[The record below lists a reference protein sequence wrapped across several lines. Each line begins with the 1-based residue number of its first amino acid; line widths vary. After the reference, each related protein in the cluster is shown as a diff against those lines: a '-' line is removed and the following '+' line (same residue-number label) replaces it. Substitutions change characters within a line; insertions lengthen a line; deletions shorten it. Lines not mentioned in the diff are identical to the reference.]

1 MERKDIE
8 KLTLKEKCYFLSGA
22 NNWETVELKKIG
34 LKSILM
40 TDGPY
45 GIRKVLKGSGIGDE
59 QSVKATA
66 FPTNVVLGST
76 FNKELAYKF
85 GHALGEE
92 AKHYNVDMVL
102 GPGICIKRSPLCG
115 RNFEYISED
124 PYVAGLLASEYIN
137 GLQDNGVG
145 CSLKHFACNNQ
156 ETYRSMVD
164 EVVDERALREIY
176 LKGFEIAVKNSQ
188 PMSIMTSYNKINGV
202 FSSDN
207 KLLLTDVARNEWGF
221 KGFFVSDWGGC
232 AHRDLAVLAGEDLEM
247 PCSGKKAPEMLIQ
260 AVNDGKIDESVI
272 NDRVYCLANSLMVAQ
287 NRRVENYKCDFEKDH
302 NIAKE
307 VSDEGMVLLKNNNE
321 ILPLKKDEKVL
332 FVGDFLNF
340 DKFEASGSST
350 VNAINVIGIKKAIGD
365 SKSVTY
371 ASGYSMNEKEDT
383 ASLERECLIKA
394 KEVDKVVLLMG
405 LGEYD
410 ESESYDR
417 KTLDLPKNQIKLLN
431 KIYEVNKNIIVVL
444 INGAPVTM
452 PFINKVDGI
461 LEAYLGGEA
470 YGQSIVDILYGK
482 VNPSGRLAESFPI
495 SIKDTPCYKYFPGGT
510 NASYYK
516 ESIFVGYK
524 YYSTFKKPTL
534 FPFGFGLSYSKFK
547 YRNMNI
553 VLNDGK
559 VSITCKIK
567 NISKVDGKEV
577 VQVYVGGPQ
586 TTVFKPLKELKDFTK
601 IFLKAGE
608 EKQIHM
614 EIPFE
619 NLKYFNFKEKKWVL
633 ETGNYTVYV
642 GGDSENN
649 MLSKDFYIQ
658 SNEKIESP
666 YYRSQVISYFNGKI
680 QNVRNHEFETICGN
694 KLPKYNLSKFKIT
707 DNHCFRTSRG
717 RLIGR
722 IIYKVILSQKELKKN
737 PFYLEIALTTPYR
750 QMFLFNGDN
759 VSYEEQKIILKVMN
773 GHVRKKYIKTY
784 IEVAKRMAGLK

>member
-8 KLTLKEKCYFLSGA
+8 KLTLEEKCYFLSGV
-22 NNWETVELKKIG
+22 NNWETLELKKLG

-45 GIRKVLKGSGIGDE
+45 GIRKVLKGSGIGEE

-124 PYVAGLLASEYIN
+124 PYVSGLLASEYIK
-137 GLQDNGVG
+137 GIQENGVG

-207 KLLLTDVARNEWGF
+207 KWLLTDVARKEWGF
-221 KGFFVSDWGGC
+221 EGFFVSDWGGC
-232 AHRDLAVLAGEDLEM
+232 AHRDLAVLAGEELEM
-247 PCSGKKAPEMLIQ
+247 PCSGKKAPEMLIH

-272 NDRVYCLANSLMVAQ
+272 NDRVFCLANSLMKAQ
-287 NRRVENYKCDFEKDH
+287 NRRVENYECDFKKNHD
-302 NIAKE
+302 IAKE
-307 VSDEGMVLLKNNNE
+307 VSDEGMVLLKNENK
-321 ILPLKKDEKVL
+321 ILPLKTKEKVL

-340 DKFEASGSST
+340 DKFEASGSSK
-350 VNAINVIGIKKAIGD
+350 VNAINVIGIKEAIGENEN
-365 SKSVTY
+365 VTY
-371 ASGYSMNEKEDT
+371 ATGYSMNEKNNT
-383 ASLERECLIKA
+383 VSLENECLNKA
-394 KEVDKVVLLMG
+394 KNADKIVLMMG
-405 LGEYD
+405 LGEFD

-431 KIYEVNKNIIVVL
+431 KIYEINKNIIVVL

-470 YGQSIVDILYGK
+470 YGQSIVDILYGR
-482 VNPSGRLAESFPI
+482 VNPSGRLAESFPLD
-495 SIKDTPCYKYFPGGT
+495 IKDTPCYKYFPGGS

-516 ESIFVGYK
+516 ESLFVGYR

-534 FPFGFGLSYSKFK
+534 FPFGFGLSYSKFE

-567 NISKVDGKEV
+567 NNSDIDGKEV
-577 VQVYVGGPQ
+577 VQVYVGGPK

-601 IFLKAGE
+601 IYLKAHE
-608 EKQIHM
+608 EKQIHI
-614 EIPFE
+614 EILFD
-619 NLKYFNFKEKKWVL
+619 NLRYFNFKEKKWVL
-633 ETGNYTVYV
+633 ETGNYTIYV
-642 GGDSENN
+642 GGDSENS
-649 MLSKDFYIQ
+649 MLSKEFYIQ
-658 SNEKIESP
+658 SKEKVESP
-666 YYRSQVISYFNGKI
+666 YYRSQVISYFEGKI
-680 QNVRNHEFETICGN
+680 KNVPNHEFEIICGS
-694 KLPKYNLSKFKIT
+694 KLPKLNLSRFKIT
-707 DNHCFRTSRG
+707 DNHCFRTCKG
-717 RLIGR
+717 KLLGR
-722 IIYKVILSQKELKKN
+722 IIYRVLCSQKELQRN
-737 PFYLEIALTTPYR
+737 PFYLEIALTTPFR
-750 QMFLFNGDN
+750 QMFLFAGDTI
-759 VSYEEQKIILKVMN
+759 SYEEQEAILKVMN
-773 GHVRKKYIKTY
+773 GNLRRKYVKMFVSALK
-784 IEVAKRMAGLK
+784 KMAGMQ

>member
-1 MERKDIE
+1 MERKDIS
-8 KLTLKEKCYFLSGA
+8 KLTLEEKCYFLSGA
-22 NNWETVELKKIG
+22 DNWSTRALDKIG

-59 QSVKATA
+59 QSVKATG

-124 PYVAGLLASEYIN
+124 PYVSGLLSSEYIK
-137 GLQDNGVG
+137 GLQENGVG

-207 KLLLTDVARNEWGF
+207 KWLLTDVARNEWGF

-232 AHRDLAVLAGEDLEM
+232 AHRDLAVLAGEELEM
-247 PCSGKKAPEMLIQ
+247 PCSGKKAPELLIQ

-272 NDRVYCLANSLMVAQ
+272 DERVLCLANSLMEAQ
-287 NRRVENYKCDFEKDH
+287 KRRVENYECDFEKNH
-302 NIAKE
+302 KVAKE
-307 VSDEGMVLLKNNNE
+307 VSDEGMVLLKNENDV
-321 ILPLKKDEKVL
+321 LPLKKEEKVL

-350 VNAINVIGIKKAIGD
+350 VNARNIVGVKKAIGENGNII
-365 SKSVTY
+365 Y
-371 ASGYSMNEKEDT
+371 ASGYSMNEKGLNES
-383 ASLERECLIKA
+383 SLNESLTKA
-394 KEVDKVVLLMG
+394 KDAAKVVLFMG
-405 LGEYD
+405 LGEFD

-417 KTLDLPKNQIKLLN
+417 KTLDLPKNQITLLN
-431 KIYEVNKNIIVVL
+431 KLYEVNKHIVVVL

-452 PFINKVDGI
+452 PFIDKVDGI

-470 YGQSIVDILYGK
+470 YGQSIVDILYGN

-516 ESIFVGYK
+516 ESVFVGYR
-524 YYSTFKKPTL
+524 YYSTFKKPAL
-534 FPFGFGLSYSKFK
+534 FPFGFGLSYSKFQ

-553 VLNDGK
+553 VLKNEK
-559 VSITCKIK
+559 VSISCKIK
-567 NISKVDGKEV
+567 NISNIDGKEV
-577 VQVYVGGPQ
+577 VQVYVGGPK
-586 TTVFKPLKELKDFTK
+586 TTVYKPIKELKDFTK
-601 IFLKAGE
+601 IYLKAGE
-608 EKQIHM
+608 EKQFYM

-619 NLKYFNFKEKKWVL
+619 NLKYYNYKEHKWVL
-633 ETGNYTVYV
+633 ETGTYSIYV
-642 GGDSENN
+642 GGDSENH

-658 SNEKIESP
+658 SNERIGSP
-666 YYRSQVISYFNGKI
+666 YFRSQIISYYEGKI
-680 QNVRNHEFETICGN
+680 QKVPNHEFETICGH
-694 KLPKYNLSKFKIT
+694 KLPKLNLSKFKIT
-707 DNHCFRTSRG
+707 DNHCFRTCRSK
-717 RLIGR
+717 LIGR
-722 IIYKVILSQKELKKN
+722 IIYKVLTSRKELKKN
-737 PFYLEIALTTPYR
+737 PFYLEIALTTPFR
-750 QMFLFNGDN
+750 QMFLFSGDSI
-759 VSYEEQKIILKVMN
+759 SYEEQKAILKVMN
-773 GHVRKKYIKTY
+773 GCIRIKYIKMF
-784 IEVAKRMAGLK
+784 INALKKMAGI

>member
-1 MERKDIE
+1 MERKDIS
-8 KLTLKEKCYFLSGA
+8 KLTLEEKCYFLSGA
-22 NNWETVELKKIG
+22 DNWSTRALDKIG

-59 QSVKATA
+59 QSVKATG

-124 PYVAGLLASEYIN
+124 PYVSGLLSSEYIK
-137 GLQDNGVG
+137 GLQENGVG

-207 KLLLTDVARNEWGF
+207 KWLLTDVARNEWGF

-232 AHRDLAVLAGEDLEM
+232 AHRDLAVLAGEELEM
-247 PCSGKKAPEMLIQ
+247 PCSGKKAPELLIQ

-272 NDRVYCLANSLMVAQ
+272 DERVLCLANSLMEAQ
-287 NRRVENYKCDFEKDH
+287 KRRVENYECDFEKNH
-302 NIAKE
+302 KVAKE
-307 VSDEGMVLLKNNNE
+307 VSDEGMVLLKNENDV
-321 ILPLKKDEKVL
+321 LPLKKEEKVL

-350 VNAINVIGIKKAIGD
+350 VNARNIVGVKKAIGENGN
-365 SKSVTY
+365 VIY
-371 ASGYSMNEKEDT
+371 ASGYSMNEKGLNES
-383 ASLERECLIKA
+383 SLNESLTKA
-394 KEVDKVVLLMG
+394 KDAAKVVLFMG
-405 LGEYD
+405 LGEFD

-417 KTLDLPKNQIKLLN
+417 KTLDLPKNQITLLN
-431 KIYEVNKNIIVVL
+431 KLYEVNKHIVVVL

-452 PFINKVDGI
+452 PFIDKVDGI

-470 YGQSIVDILYGK
+470 YGQSIVDILYGN

-516 ESIFVGYK
+516 ESVFVGYR

-534 FPFGFGLSYSKFK
+534 FPFGFGLSYSKFQ

-553 VLNDGK
+553 VLKNEK
-559 VSITCKIK
+559 VSISCKIK
-567 NISKVDGKEV
+567 NISNIDGKEV
-577 VQVYVGGPQ
+577 VQVYVGGPK
-586 TTVFKPLKELKDFTK
+586 TTVYKPIKELKDFTK
-601 IFLKAGE
+601 IYLKAGE
-608 EKQIHM
+608 EKQFYM

-619 NLKYFNFKEKKWVL
+619 NLKYYNYKEHKWVL
-633 ETGNYTVYV
+633 ETGTYSIYV
-642 GGDSENN
+642 GGDSENH

-658 SNEKIESP
+658 SNERIGSP
-666 YYRSQVISYFNGKI
+666 YFRSQIISYYEGKI
-680 QNVRNHEFETICGN
+680 QKVPNHEFETICGH
-694 KLPKYNLSKFKIT
+694 KLPKLNLGKFKIT
-707 DNHCFRTSRG
+707 DNHCFRTCRSK
-717 RLIGR
+717 LIGR
-722 IIYKVILSQKELKKN
+722 IIYKVLTSRKELKKN
-737 PFYLEIALTTPYR
+737 PFYLEIALTTPFR
-750 QMFLFNGDN
+750 QMFLFSGDSI
-759 VSYEEQKIILKVMN
+759 SYEEQKAILKVMN
-773 GHVRKKYIKTY
+773 GCIRIKYIKTF
-784 IEVAKRMAGLK
+784 INALKKMAGI

>member
-1 MERKDIE
+1 MERKDIS
-8 KLTLKEKCYFLSGA
+8 KLTLEEKCYFLSGA
-22 NNWETVELKKIG
+22 DNWSTRALDKIG

-59 QSVKATA
+59 QSVKATG

-124 PYVAGLLASEYIN
+124 PYVSGLLSSEYIK
-137 GLQDNGVG
+137 GLQENGVG

-207 KLLLTDVARNEWGF
+207 KWLLTDVARNEWGF

-232 AHRDLAVLAGEDLEM
+232 AHRDLAVLAGEELEM
-247 PCSGKKAPEMLIQ
+247 PCSGKKAPELLIQ

-272 NDRVYCLANSLMVAQ
+272 DERVLCLANSLMEAQ
-287 NRRVENYKCDFEKDH
+287 KRRVENYECDFEKNH
-302 NIAKE
+302 KVAKE
-307 VSDEGMVLLKNNNE
+307 VSDEGMVLLKNENDV
-321 ILPLKKDEKVL
+321 LPLKKEEKVL

-350 VNAINVIGIKKAIGD
+350 VNARNIVGVKKAIGENGNII
-365 SKSVTY
+365 Y
-371 ASGYSMNEKEDT
+371 ASGYSMNEKGLNES
-383 ASLERECLIKA
+383 SLNESLTKA
-394 KEVDKVVLLMG
+394 KDAAKVVLFMG
-405 LGEYD
+405 LGEFD

-417 KTLDLPKNQIKLLN
+417 KTLDLPKNQITLLN
-431 KIYEVNKNIIVVL
+431 KLYEVNKHIVVVL

-452 PFINKVDGI
+452 PFIDKVDGI

-470 YGQSIVDILYGK
+470 YGQSIVDILYGN

-516 ESIFVGYK
+516 ESVFVGYR

-534 FPFGFGLSYSKFK
+534 FPFGFGLSYSKFQ

-553 VLNDGK
+553 VLKNEK
-559 VSITCKIK
+559 VSISCKIK
-567 NISKVDGKEV
+567 NISNIDGKEV
-577 VQVYVGGPQ
+577 VQVYVGGPK
-586 TTVFKPLKELKDFTK
+586 TTVYKPIKELKDFTK
-601 IFLKAGE
+601 IYLKAGE
-608 EKQIHM
+608 EKQFYM

-619 NLKYFNFKEKKWVL
+619 NLKYYNYKEHKWVL
-633 ETGNYTVYV
+633 ETGTYSIYV
-642 GGDSENN
+642 GGDSENH

-658 SNEKIESP
+658 SNERIGSP
-666 YYRSQVISYFNGKI
+666 YFRSQIISYYEGKI
-680 QNVRNHEFETICGN
+680 QKVPNHEFETICGH
-694 KLPKYNLSKFKIT
+694 KLPKLNLGKFKIT
-707 DNHCFRTSRG
+707 DNHCFRTCRSK
-717 RLIGR
+717 LIGR
-722 IIYKVILSQKELKKN
+722 IIYKVLTSRKELKKN
-737 PFYLEIALTTPYR
+737 PFYLEIALTTPFR
-750 QMFLFNGDN
+750 QMFLFSGDSI
-759 VSYEEQKIILKVMN
+759 SYEEQKAILKVMN
-773 GHVRKKYIKTY
+773 GCIRIKYIKTF
-784 IEVAKRMAGLK
+784 INALKKMAGI

>member
-1 MERKDIE
+1 MERKDIS
-8 KLTLKEKCYFLSGA
+8 KLTLEEKCYFLSGA
-22 NNWETVELKKIG
+22 DNWSTRALDKIG

-59 QSVKATA
+59 QSVKATG

-124 PYVAGLLASEYIN
+124 PYVSGLLSSEYIK
-137 GLQDNGVG
+137 GLQENGVG

-207 KLLLTDVARNEWGF
+207 KWLLTDVARNEWGF

-232 AHRDLAVLAGEDLEM
+232 AHRDLAVLAGEELEM
-247 PCSGKKAPEMLIQ
+247 PCSGKKAPELLIQ

-272 NDRVYCLANSLMVAQ
+272 DERVLCLANSLMEAQ
-287 NRRVENYKCDFEKDH
+287 KRRVENYECDFEKNH
-302 NIAKE
+302 KVAKE
-307 VSDEGMVLLKNNNE
+307 VSDEGMVLLKNENDV
-321 ILPLKKDEKVL
+321 LPLKKEEKVL

-350 VNAINVIGIKKAIGD
+350 VNARNIVGVKKAIGENGN
-365 SKSVTY
+365 VIY
-371 ASGYSMNEKEDT
+371 ASGYSMNEKGLNES
-383 ASLERECLIKA
+383 SLNESLTKA
-394 KEVDKVVLLMG
+394 KDAAKVVLFMG
-405 LGEYD
+405 LGEFD

-417 KTLDLPKNQIKLLN
+417 KTLDLPKNQITLLN
-431 KIYEVNKNIIVVL
+431 KLYEVNKHIVVVL

-452 PFINKVDGI
+452 PFIDKVDGI

-470 YGQSIVDILYGK
+470 YGQSIVDILYGN

-516 ESIFVGYK
+516 ESVFVGYR

-534 FPFGFGLSYSKFK
+534 FPFGFGLSYSKFQ

-553 VLNDGK
+553 VLKNEK
-559 VSITCKIK
+559 VSISCKIK
-567 NISKVDGKEV
+567 NISNIDGKEV
-577 VQVYVGGPQ
+577 VQVYVGGPK
-586 TTVFKPLKELKDFTK
+586 TTVYKPIKELKDFTK
-601 IFLKAGE
+601 IYLKAGE
-608 EKQIHM
+608 EKQFYM

-619 NLKYFNFKEKKWVL
+619 NLKYYNYKEHKWVL
-633 ETGNYTVYV
+633 ETGTYSIYV
-642 GGDSENN
+642 GGDSENH

-658 SNEKIESP
+658 SNERIGSP
-666 YYRSQVISYFNGKI
+666 YFRSQIISYYEGKI
-680 QNVRNHEFETICGN
+680 QKVPNHEFETICGH
-694 KLPKYNLSKFKIT
+694 KLPKLNLGKFKIT
-707 DNHCFRTSRG
+707 DNHCFRTCRSK
-717 RLIGR
+717 LIGR
-722 IIYKVILSQKELKKN
+722 IIYKVLTSRKELKKN
-737 PFYLEIALTTPYR
+737 PFYLEIALTTPFR
-750 QMFLFNGDN
+750 QMFLFSGDSI
-759 VSYEEQKIILKVMN
+759 SYEEQKAILKVMN
-773 GHVRKKYIKTY
+773 GCIRIKYIKMF
-784 IEVAKRMAGLK
+784 INALKKMAGI

>member
-1 MERKDIE
+1 MERKDIS
-8 KLTLKEKCYFLSGA
+8 KLTLEEKCYFLSGA
-22 NNWETVELKKIG
+22 DNWSTRALDKIG

-59 QSVKATA
+59 QSVKATG

-124 PYVAGLLASEYIN
+124 PYVSGLLSSEYIK
-137 GLQDNGVG
+137 GLQENGVG

-207 KLLLTDVARNEWGF
+207 KWLLTDVARNEWGF

-232 AHRDLAVLAGEDLEM
+232 AHRDLAVLAGEELEM
-247 PCSGKKAPEMLIQ
+247 PCSGKKAPELLIQ
-260 AVNDGKIDESVI
+260 AVNDGKIDESAI
-272 NDRVYCLANSLMVAQ
+272 DERVLCLANSLMEAQ
-287 NRRVENYKCDFEKDH
+287 KRRVENYECDFEKNH
-302 NIAKE
+302 KVAKE
-307 VSDEGMVLLKNNNE
+307 VSDEGMVLLKNENDV
-321 ILPLKKDEKVL
+321 LPLKKEEKVL

-350 VNAINVIGIKKAIGD
+350 VNARNIVGVKKAIGENGNII
-365 SKSVTY
+365 Y
-371 ASGYSMNEKEDT
+371 ASGYSMNEKGLNES
-383 ASLERECLIKA
+383 SLNESLTKA
-394 KEVDKVVLLMG
+394 KDAAKVVLFMG
-405 LGEYD
+405 LGEFD

-417 KTLDLPKNQIKLLN
+417 KTLDLPKNQITLLN
-431 KIYEVNKNIIVVL
+431 KLYEVNKHIVVVL

-452 PFINKVDGI
+452 PFIDKVDGI

-470 YGQSIVDILYGK
+470 YGQSIVDILYGN

-516 ESIFVGYK
+516 ESVFVGYR

-534 FPFGFGLSYSKFK
+534 FPFGFGLSYSKFQ

-553 VLNDGK
+553 VLKNEK
-559 VSITCKIK
+559 VSISCKIK
-567 NISKVDGKEV
+567 NISNIDGKEV
-577 VQVYVGGPQ
+577 VQVYVGGPK
-586 TTVFKPLKELKDFTK
+586 TTVYKPIKELKDFTK
-601 IFLKAGE
+601 IYLKAGE
-608 EKQIHM
+608 EKQFYM

-619 NLKYFNFKEKKWVL
+619 NLKYYNYKEHKWVL
-633 ETGNYTVYV
+633 ETGTYSIYV
-642 GGDSENN
+642 GGDSENH

-658 SNEKIESP
+658 SNERIGSP
-666 YYRSQVISYFNGKI
+666 YFRSQIISYYEGKI
-680 QNVRNHEFETICGN
+680 QKVPNHEFETICGH
-694 KLPKYNLSKFKIT
+694 KLPKLNLSKFKIT
-707 DNHCFRTSRG
+707 DNHCFRTCRSK
-717 RLIGR
+717 LIGR
-722 IIYKVILSQKELKKN
+722 IIYKVLTSRKELKKN
-737 PFYLEIALTTPYR
+737 PFYLEIALTTPFR
-750 QMFLFNGDN
+750 QMFLFSGDSI
-759 VSYEEQKIILKVMN
+759 SYEEQKAILKVMN
-773 GHVRKKYIKTY
+773 GCIRIKYIKMF
-784 IEVAKRMAGLK
+784 INALKKMAGI

>member
-1 MERKDIE
+1 MERKDIS
-8 KLTLKEKCYFLSGA
+8 KLTLEEKCYFLSGA
-22 NNWETVELKKIG
+22 DNWSTRALDKIG

-59 QSVKATA
+59 QSVKATG

-124 PYVAGLLASEYIN
+124 PYVSGLLSSEYIK
-137 GLQDNGVG
+137 GLQENGVG

-164 EVVDERALREIY
+164 EVVDERTLREIY

-207 KLLLTDVARNEWGF
+207 KWLLTDVARNEWGF

-232 AHRDLAVLAGEDLEM
+232 AHRDLAVLAGEELEM
-247 PCSGKKAPEMLIQ
+247 PCSGKKAPELLIQ

-272 NDRVYCLANSLMVAQ
+272 DERVLCLANSLMEAQ
-287 NRRVENYKCDFEKDH
+287 KRRVENYECDFEKNH
-302 NIAKE
+302 KVAKE
-307 VSDEGMVLLKNNNE
+307 VSDEGMVLLKNENDV
-321 ILPLKKDEKVL
+321 LPLKKEEKVL

-350 VNAINVIGIKKAIGD
+350 VNARNIVGVKKAIGENGNII
-365 SKSVTY
+365 Y
-371 ASGYSMNEKEDT
+371 ASGYSMNEKGLNES
-383 ASLERECLIKA
+383 SLNESLTKA
-394 KEVDKVVLLMG
+394 KDAAKVVLFMG
-405 LGEYD
+405 LGEFD

-417 KTLDLPKNQIKLLN
+417 KTLDLPKNQITLLN
-431 KIYEVNKNIIVVL
+431 KLYEVNKHIVVVL

-452 PFINKVDGI
+452 PFIDKVDGI

-470 YGQSIVDILYGK
+470 YGQSIVDILYGN

-516 ESIFVGYK
+516 ESVFVGYR

-534 FPFGFGLSYSKFK
+534 FPFGFGLSYSKFQ

-553 VLNDGK
+553 VLKNEK
-559 VSITCKIK
+559 VSISCKIK
-567 NISKVDGKEV
+567 NISNIDGKEV
-577 VQVYVGGPQ
+577 VQVYVGGPK
-586 TTVFKPLKELKDFTK
+586 TTVYKPIKELKDFTK
-601 IFLKAGE
+601 IYLKAGE
-608 EKQIHM
+608 EKQMYM

-619 NLKYFNFKEKKWVL
+619 NLKYYNYKEHKWVL
-633 ETGNYTVYV
+633 ETGTYSIYV
-642 GGDSENN
+642 GGDSENH

-658 SNEKIESP
+658 SNERIGSP
-666 YYRSQVISYFNGKI
+666 YFRSQIISYYEGKI
-680 QNVRNHEFETICGN
+680 QKVPNHEFETICGH
-694 KLPKYNLSKFKIT
+694 KLPKLNLSKFKIT
-707 DNHCFRTSRG
+707 DNHCFRTCRSK
-717 RLIGR
+717 LIGR
-722 IIYKVILSQKELKKN
+722 IIYKVLTSRKELKKN
-737 PFYLEIALTTPYR
+737 PFYLEIALTTPFR
-750 QMFLFNGDN
+750 QMFLFSGDSI
-759 VSYEEQKIILKVMN
+759 SYEEQKAILKVMN
-773 GHVRKKYIKTY
+773 GCIRIKYIKMF
-784 IEVAKRMAGLK
+784 INALKKMAGI

>member
-1 MERKDIE
+1 MERKDIS
-8 KLTLKEKCYFLSGA
+8 KLTLEEKCYFLSGA
-22 NNWETVELKKIG
+22 DNWSTRALDKIG

-59 QSVKATA
+59 QSVKATG

-76 FNKELAYKF
+76 FNKEIAYKF

-124 PYVAGLLASEYIN
+124 PYVSGLLSSEYIK
-137 GLQDNGVG
+137 GLQENGVG

-207 KLLLTDVARNEWGF
+207 KWLLTDVARNEWGF

-232 AHRDLAVLAGEDLEM
+232 AHRDLAVLAGEELEM
-247 PCSGKKAPEMLIQ
+247 PCSGKKAPELLIQ

-272 NDRVYCLANSLMVAQ
+272 DKRVLCLANSLMEAQ
-287 NRRVENYKCDFEKDH
+287 KRRVENYECDFEKNH
-302 NIAKE
+302 KVAKE
-307 VSDEGMVLLKNNNE
+307 VSDEGMVLLKNENNV
-321 ILPLKKDEKVL
+321 LPLKKEEKVL

-350 VNAINVIGIKKAIGD
+350 VNARNIVGVKKAIGENGN
-365 SKSVTY
+365 VIY
-371 ASGYSMNEKEDT
+371 ASGYSMNEKGLNES
-383 ASLERECLIKA
+383 SLNESLTKA
-394 KEVDKVVLLMG
+394 KDAAKVVLFMG
-405 LGEYD
+405 LGEFD

-417 KTLDLPKNQIKLLN
+417 KTLDLPKNQITLLN
-431 KIYEVNKNIIVVL
+431 KLYEVNKHIVVVL

-452 PFINKVDGI
+452 PFIDKVDGI

-470 YGQSIVDILYGK
+470 YGQSIVDILYGN

-516 ESIFVGYK
+516 ESVFVGYR

-534 FPFGFGLSYSKFK
+534 FPFGFGLSYSKFQ

-553 VLNDGK
+553 VLKNEK
-559 VSITCKIK
+559 VSISCKIK
-567 NISKVDGKEV
+567 NISNIDGKEV
-577 VQVYVGGPQ
+577 VQVYVGGPK
-586 TTVFKPLKELKDFTK
+586 TTVYKPIKELKDFTK
-601 IFLKAGE
+601 IYLKAGE
-608 EKQIHM
+608 EKQFYM

-619 NLKYFNFKEKKWVL
+619 NLKYYNYKEHKWVL
-633 ETGNYTVYV
+633 ETGTYSIYV
-642 GGDSENN
+642 GGDSENH

-658 SNEKIESP
+658 SNERIGSP
-666 YYRSQVISYFNGKI
+666 YFRSQIISYYEGKI
-680 QNVRNHEFETICGN
+680 QKVPNHEFETICGH
-694 KLPKYNLSKFKIT
+694 KLPKLNLGKFKIT
-707 DNHCFRTSRG
+707 DNHCFRTCRSK
-717 RLIGR
+717 LIGR
-722 IIYKVILSQKELKKN
+722 IIYKVLTSRKELKKN
-737 PFYLEIALTTPYR
+737 PFYLEIALTTPFR
-750 QMFLFNGDN
+750 QMFLFSGDSI
-759 VSYEEQKIILKVMN
+759 SYEEQKAILKVMN
-773 GHVRKKYIKTY
+773 GCIRIKYIKTF
-784 IEVAKRMAGLK
+784 INALKKMAGI

>member
-1 MERKDIE
+1 MERKDIS
-8 KLTLKEKCYFLSGA
+8 KLTLEEKCYFLSGA
-22 NNWETVELKKIG
+22 DNWSTRALDKIG

-59 QSVKATA
+59 QSVKATG

-124 PYVAGLLASEYIN
+124 PYVSGLLSSEYIK
-137 GLQDNGVG
+137 GLQENGVG

-207 KLLLTDVARNEWGF
+207 KWLLTDVARNEWGF

-232 AHRDLAVLAGEDLEM
+232 AHRDLAVLAGEELEM
-247 PCSGKKAPEMLIQ
+247 PCSGKKAPELLIQ

-272 NDRVYCLANSLMVAQ
+272 DERVLCLANSLMEAQ
-287 NRRVENYKCDFEKDH
+287 KRRVENYKCDFEKNH
-302 NIAKE
+302 KVAKE
-307 VSDEGMVLLKNNNE
+307 VSDEGMVLLKNENDV
-321 ILPLKKDEKVL
+321 LPLKKEEKVL

-350 VNAINVIGIKKAIGD
+350 VNARNIVGVKEAIGENGNVI
-365 SKSVTY
+365 Y
-371 ASGYSMNEKEDT
+371 ASGYSMNEKGLNES
-383 ASLERECLIKA
+383 SLNESLTKA
-394 KEVDKVVLLMG
+394 KDAAKVVLFMG
-405 LGEYD
+405 LGEFD

-417 KTLDLPKNQIKLLN
+417 KTLDLPKNQITLLN
-431 KIYEVNKNIIVVL
+431 KLYEVNKHIVVVL

-452 PFINKVDGI
+452 PFIDKVDGI

-470 YGQSIVDILYGK
+470 YGQSIVDILYGN

-516 ESIFVGYK
+516 ESVFVGYR

-534 FPFGFGLSYSKFK
+534 FPFGFGLSYSKFQ

-553 VLNDGK
+553 VLKNEK
-559 VSITCKIK
+559 VSISCKIK
-567 NISKVDGKEV
+567 NISNIDGKEV
-577 VQVYVGGPQ
+577 VQVYVGGPK
-586 TTVFKPLKELKDFTK
+586 TTVYKPIKELKDFTK
-601 IFLKAGE
+601 IYLKAGE
-608 EKQIHM
+608 EKQMYM

-619 NLKYFNFKEKKWVL
+619 NLKYYNYKEHKWVL
-633 ETGNYTVYV
+633 ETGTYSIYV
-642 GGDSENN
+642 GGDSENH

-658 SNEKIESP
+658 SNERIGSP
-666 YYRSQVISYFNGKI
+666 YFRSQIISYYEGKI
-680 QNVRNHEFETICGN
+680 QKVPNHEFETICGH
-694 KLPKYNLSKFKIT
+694 KLPKLNLSKFKIT
-707 DNHCFRTSRG
+707 DNHCFRTCRSK
-717 RLIGR
+717 LIGR
-722 IIYKVILSQKELKKN
+722 IIYKVLTSRKELKKN
-737 PFYLEIALTTPYR
+737 PFYLEIALTTPFR
-750 QMFLFNGDN
+750 QMFLFSGDSI
-759 VSYEEQKIILKVMN
+759 SYEEQKAILKVMN
-773 GHVRKKYIKTY
+773 GCIRIKYIKTF
-784 IEVAKRMAGLK
+784 INALKKMAGI

>member
-1 MERKDIE
+1 MERKDIS
-8 KLTLKEKCYFLSGA
+8 KLTLEEKCYFLSGA
-22 NNWETVELKKIG
+22 DNWSTRALDKIG

-59 QSVKATA
+59 QSVKATG

-124 PYVAGLLASEYIN
+124 PYVSGLLSSEYIK
-137 GLQDNGVG
+137 GLQENGVG

-207 KLLLTDVARNEWGF
+207 KWLLTDVARNEWGF

-232 AHRDLAVLAGEDLEM
+232 AHRDLAVLAGEELEM
-247 PCSGKKAPEMLIQ
+247 PCSGKKAPELLIQ
-260 AVNDGKIDESVI
+260 AVNDGKIDESAI
-272 NDRVYCLANSLMVAQ
+272 DERVLCLANSLMEAQ
-287 NRRVENYKCDFEKDH
+287 KRRVENYECDFEKNH
-302 NIAKE
+302 KVAKE
-307 VSDEGMVLLKNNNE
+307 VSDEGMVLLKNENDV
-321 ILPLKKDEKVL
+321 LPLKKEEKVL

-350 VNAINVIGIKKAIGD
+350 VNARNIVGVKKAIGENGNII
-365 SKSVTY
+365 Y
-371 ASGYSMNEKEDT
+371 ASGYSMNEKGLNES
-383 ASLERECLIKA
+383 SLNESLTKA
-394 KEVDKVVLLMG
+394 KDAAKVVLFMG
-405 LGEYD
+405 LGEFD

-417 KTLDLPKNQIKLLN
+417 KTLDLPKNQITLLN
-431 KIYEVNKNIIVVL
+431 KLYEVNKHIIVVL

-452 PFINKVDGI
+452 LFIDKVDGI

-470 YGQSIVDILYGK
+470 YGQSIVDILYGN

-516 ESIFVGYK
+516 ESVFVGYR

-534 FPFGFGLSYSKFK
+534 FPFGFGLSYSKFQ

-553 VLNDGK
+553 VLKNEK
-559 VSITCKIK
+559 VSISCKIK
-567 NISKVDGKEV
+567 NISNIDGKEV
-577 VQVYVGGPQ
+577 VQVYVGGPK
-586 TTVFKPLKELKDFTK
+586 TTVYKPIKELKDFTK
-601 IFLKAGE
+601 IYLKAGE
-608 EKQIHM
+608 EKQFYM

-619 NLKYFNFKEKKWVL
+619 NLKYYNYKEHKWVL
-633 ETGNYTVYV
+633 ETGTYSIYV
-642 GGDSENN
+642 GGDSENH

-658 SNEKIESP
+658 SNERIGSP
-666 YYRSQVISYFNGKI
+666 YFRSQIISYYEGKI
-680 QNVRNHEFETICGN
+680 QKVPNHEFETICGH
-694 KLPKYNLSKFKIT
+694 KLPKLNLSKFKIT
-707 DNHCFRTSRG
+707 DNHCFRTCRSK
-717 RLIGR
+717 LIGR
-722 IIYKVILSQKELKKN
+722 IIYKVLTSRKELKKN
-737 PFYLEIALTTPYR
+737 PFYLEIALTTPFR
-750 QMFLFNGDN
+750 QMFLFSGDSI
-759 VSYEEQKIILKVMN
+759 SYEEQKAILKVMN
-773 GHVRKKYIKTY
+773 GCIRIKYIKTF
-784 IEVAKRMAGLK
+784 INALKKMAGI